1 MNIQRSRA
9 GTKSNMFKDKQLSNP
24 QSQLTE
30 VCLLSDGDS
39 WASPIC
45 RGSPSS
51 LNDIT
56 VTSLIP
62 VRRMCI
68 LTSYQLYHH
77 RRTLSLL
84 LCLHCQHK
92 NFAWSSF
99 YMTDLLSCETT
110 EASKICQVVFD
121 FEFWCFL
128 SLWAAES
135 DWEQNSALAIL
146 IWTGNIYPQQ
156 THL

>member
-56 VTSLIP
+56 VTSSKQGTVYTDIF
-62 VRRMCI
+62 VRTELPMHNQYFQSVAGTYKVKI
-68 LTSYQLYHH
+68 KITHH
-77 RRTLSLL
+77 TLR
-84 LCLHCQHK
+84 
-92 NFAWSSF
+92 
-99 YMTDLLSCETT
+99 
-110 EASKICQVVFD
+110 
-121 FEFWCFL
+121 
-128 SLWAAES
+128 
-135 DWEQNSALAIL
+135 
-146 IWTGNIYPQQ
+146 
-156 THL
+156 